1 MATWATLTPDQRAE
15 IQAAVAGGE
24 DIDDV
29 ARRHELKSSSLARTL
44 RELRAK
50 EEKGDGTPPPRE
62 RERVTQEEHTNTAT
76 LESKTAR
83 IKTLDQL
90 LQECAV
96 DLDVWRVDHYLVN
109 KWEVGAKN
117 KSGEVVVTPLF
128 QVKAW
133 LVRRRP
139 EPLFP
144 TIRPVTCEPVA
155 ALSPA
160 PERSG
165 ILRSLVW
172 ADPHFGFTQDKRTAG
187 LAPFHDRQVLDLV
200 VQIAAAAE
208 PDRIDCLGDVLD
220 LPEWTDR
227 FIRSPEFAHTTQPA
241 LLEAHWW
248 LAQVRQVAPCAK
260 LIMYEGNHE
269 RRLEAALM
277 THLDAAYG
285 LRAVDEMNMP
295 QALSVPRLL
304 ALHKLGIDWVSG
316 YPGGGDWL
324 NGGVRLSHGERAQVA
339 GNTAKAVVAG
349 ADATEIFGH
358 IHRIEW
364 VSRTKHL
371 RDGRQV
377 IAGFCPGCTC
387 KIDGTVPA
395 KTKRQQW
402 QNGCAV
408 VDFEVDGHGFSI
420 APVVI
425 ENGRAIW
432 DGQLFEARDRLPDLR
447 EAYPDWNWE

>member
-1 MATWATLTPDQRAE
+1 MATWSTLTPDQRAE

-24 DIDDV
+24 DIDEV
-29 ARRHELKSSSLARTL
+29 ARRYELKTTSLARKL

-50 EEKGDGTPPPRE
+50 KEGSALPSGE
-62 RERVTQEEHTNTAT
+62 REQITREEHANTVT
-76 LESKTAR
+76 LESNTAR

-90 LQECAV
+90 LQECEV
-96 DLDVWRVDHYLVN
+96 DLGIWRVDHYIVN
-109 KWEVGAKN
+109 KWEVGAKD
-117 KSGEVVVTPLF
+117 KSWAVIIHPLF

-133 LVRRRP
+133 LVRRKP

-144 TIRPVTCEPVA
+144 TIRPVTCDTVTVPFPV
-155 ALSPA
+155 
-160 PERSG
+160 PERAG

-172 ADPHFGFTQDKRTAG
+172 ADPHFGFTLDGRTAG

-200 VQIAAAAE
+200 LQITLAAE

-248 LAQVRQVAPCAK
+248 LAQLRLATLRARIT
-260 LIMYEGNHE
+260 LHEGNHE
-269 RRLEAALM
+269 RRLEAALV
-277 THLDAAYG
+277 THLEAAYG

-304 ALHKLGIDWVSG
+304 ALHKLEIGWKGG
-316 YPGGGDWL
+316 YPGDGDWL
-324 NGGVRLSHGERAQVA
+324 NEGVHLSHGELAQVA

-349 ADATEIFGH
+349 ADTTEIFGH
-358 IHRIEW
+358 AHRIEW
-364 VSRTKHL
+364 VSRTKHVHN
-371 RDGRQV
+371 GQQI

-402 QNGCAV
+402 QNGCAI
-408 VDFEVDGHGFSI
+408 VDFEANGGGFSI
-420 APVVI
+420 APIVI
-425 ENGRAIW
+425 EDGRAIW
-432 DGQLFEARDRLPDLR
+432 NGQLFEARDRLPDLR